1 MAANTNNYV
10 DRFRIQL
17 CKDAEIHLSQVL
29 PQRLQSVIEVLK
41 SPIFDIG
48 TNLEKVKQLSL
59 DSISTNSAVNDSEIL
74 RSAKEVTSNPT
85 VTGAY
90 NAIKPFLLQL
100 SEDAQLLRMW
110 VTLNI
115 PKIEDGNNFGV
126 SVQEEVILDASKTES
141 DVVTTLD
148 FYSDYLLT
156 RGKVSSKI
164 IKWPGVRSYTDA
176 LIELDEMTY
185 VRMRMTLQDIRNNYA
200 RLYDIYTKNINK
212 ILNPRSSTGLEA
224 LNTMY

>member
-1 MAANTNNYV
+1 MAVNVNSIV
-10 DRFRIQL
+10 DKFRNQL
-17 CKDAEIHLSQVL
+17 SKDAEAHLSQVL

-41 SPIFDIG
+41 SPIFDIAA
-48 TNLEKVKQLSL
+48 NLEKVKKLSL
-59 DSISTNSAVNDSEIL
+59 GSISSDSMANNAEIP
-74 RSAKEVTSNPT
+74 RSSKEITSNPT
-85 VTGAY
+85 VTDAY
-90 NAIKPFLLQL
+90 NTIKPFLLQL
-100 SEDAQLLRMW
+100 NDDAQLLRMW

-141 DVVTTLD
+141 DVVTNLD

-156 RGKVSSKI
+156 RGKISSKI

-176 LIELDEMTY
+176 LIELDEMAY
-185 VRMRMTLQDIRNNYA
+185 VRMKMTLQDIRNDYA
-200 RLYDIYTKNINK
+200 RLYDLYTKNIDK

-224 LNTMY
+224 LNSMY